1 MEENMNVNNAPTL
14 NEGDSEFL
22 NSPMTKLFWKY
33 ALLALVGMM
42 FSCLAVILDG
52 FFMGNGVGPMA
63 LAAIAVAV
71 TMMYFGMGLSQM
83 LGIGASTL
91 AGIKLGDGDEEGAR
105 DVYGTSILFT
115 IILTVIIS
123 ALCLIF
129 MKPLLYF
136 LGSTDEVYPYALDY
150 ARVFFIMFPACML
163 GQIAYY
169 FCRLAERP
177 KAAAVF
183 FVAGGLGAIVVEYIL
198 VFKLG
203 FGTAASAWDFVIGI
217 AATIFLIP
225 YLQMTKNKFKLN
237 RRNLKL
243 NFSYV
248 WETIKIGFP
257 MFLFNLCPLIT
268 TVIINKQII
277 AQGGTDLHLA
287 AFGIFNAYVV
297 YVMNA
302 MASSFTVG
310 LQPIASVNYGAK
322 AFSRVR
328 SLIKVS
334 IPQSFVVLLIVE
346 VLVMIF
352 AKPIVAFFAGGYGE
366 LTDITTG
373 AMRINILLFAF
384 GSVAT
389 LVGGYFIGIEKNGL
403 AILNSTTRVLIF
415 AVPLLFI
422 LPSIMGLTGVWAAQ
436 PFADACA
443 CVLAVICIV
452 HEYRQLGKKEQE
464 MIPDRR

>member
-1 MEENMNVNNAPTL
+1 MEEMKN
-14 NEGDSEFL
+14 GSEFL
-22 NSPMTKLFWKY
+22 RTSMTKLFWKY
-33 ALLALVGMM
+33 AFLALIGTM

-52 FFMGNGVGPMA
+52 FFMGNGVGEMA
-63 LAAIAVAV
+63 LAGIAVAV
-71 TMMYFGMGLSQM
+71 TMMYFGLGLCQM
-83 LGIGASTL
+83 LGVGGSSL
-91 AGIKLGDGDEEGAR
+91 AGIKMGDGDEEGAR
-105 DVYGTSILFT
+105 DVYGTVLIFT
-115 IILTVIIS
+115 IGITVIIG

-129 MKPLLYF
+129 KRPLLYF
-136 LGSTDEVYPYALDY
+136 LGATDAVYPYAADY
-150 ARVFFIMFPACML
+150 AKVFFALLPVSML
-163 GQIAYY
+163 GQVAYY

-183 FVAGGLGAIVVEYIL
+183 FVAGGLGAILVEYIL
-198 VFKLG
+198 VFK
-203 FGTAASAWDFVIGI
+203 FHWGTAASAWDFVIGL

-225 YLQMTKNKFKLN
+225 YLQMTKNKFKLS
-237 RRNLKL
+237 RRNLKIHW
-243 NFSYV
+243 NYV

-268 TVIINKQII
+268 TVIINNQII
-277 AQGGTDLHLA
+277 TQGGTDLHLA

-297 YVMNA
+297 YVMNG
-302 MASSFTVG
+302 MAGAFTVG

-322 AFSRVR
+322 AYDRVR

-334 IPQSFVVLLIVE
+334 VVQSFIVLLIVE
-346 VLVMIF
+346 GAVMIL

-366 LTDITTG
+366 LTDITSG
-373 AMRINILLFAF
+373 AMRINIMLFAF

-443 CVLAVICIV
+443 FVLAVICIV
-452 HEYRQLGKKEQE
+452 REYKQLGEKQSRLDDVAK
-464 MIPDRR
+464 

>member
-1 MEENMNVNNAPTL
+1 MEENR
-14 NEGDSEFL
+14 SEFL
-22 NSPMTKLFWKY
+22 STSMPKLFWKY
-33 ALLALVGMM
+33 ALLALVGVM

-71 TMMYFGMGLSQM
+71 TMMYFGLGLSQM

-91 AGIKLGDGDEEGAR
+91 AGIKLGDGDEDGAR
-105 DVYGTSILFT
+105 DVYGTSIVFT
-115 IILTVIIS
+115 IIITVIIS
-123 ALCLIF
+123 VLCLVF

-136 LGSTDEVYPYALDY
+136 LGATDEVYPYAADY
-150 ARVFFIMFPACML
+150 ARVFFIMFPVSML
-163 GQIAYY
+163 GQVAYY

-183 FVAGGLGAIVVEYIL
+183 FVAGGLGAILVEYIL
-198 VFKLG
+198 VFKLH

-217 AATIFLIP
+217 AATVFLIP
-225 YLQMTKNKFKLN
+225 YLQMTKNKFKLTKS
-237 RRNLKL
+237 NLKL
-243 NFSYV
+243 NFGYV
-248 WETIKIGFP
+248 IEMIKIGFP

-268 TVIINKQII
+268 TVIINNQII
-277 AQGGTDLHLA
+277 AQGGNDLHLA

-302 MASSFTVG
+302 MASAFTVG

-322 AFSRVR
+322 AFNRVR

-334 IPQSFVVLLIVE
+334 IPQSFIVLLVVQIC
-346 VLVMIF
+346 VLIF
-352 AKPIVAFFAGGYGE
+352 AKPIVAFFAGGAGE
-366 LTDITTG
+366 LTDITTS

-389 LVGGYFIGIEKNGL
+389 LVGGYYIGIEKNGL

-452 HEYRQLGKKEQE
+452 HEYRQLGKKDNE
-464 MIPDRR
+464 MLSERR